1 MTIQTM
7 RDFGIGEGQ
16 LYIGGRWV
24 DSASRDRREI
34 ANPTDESIVAAVPS
48 ATIEDADRAV
58 AAARKAQP
66 EWSRRTPMERGAL
79 LQKFATL
86 IDENT
91 ETLAHLLTA
100 EGGKLLPESR
110 IDANFAALLLRYA
123 AESARRLQ
131 GEILPG
137 EGRDEQIWIQRVPYG
152 VVAGI
157 TAWNFPAA
165 LFARKVGPALVTGN
179 TIVVKPHELTPL
191 TTLVLGE
198 LSRRAGIPEG
208 VINIVVGD
216 GRTVGAHLVSH
227 KGTDLISMTGSV
239 RAGGEIY
246 ALGAER
252 IKPIRLELG
261 GKAPFIVMD
270 DADID
275 KAVDAAVTSKFF
287 FGGSVCT
294 CNDRMYL
301 HKTIHDEF
309 LDKFLAKVKKLKT
322 GDPTGDVQVGPR
334 ISAVEVSKLEAM
346 KAKAIEAE
354 GDPAH
359 RGQGA
364 RRRLRPRP
372 LVFPDHLLGQV
383 ERPRNHE
390 AGDLRPADRGDG
402 GRRLRSGAR
411 LRQRFRL
418 RPLRLFVYPRQSQDH
433 ARRERARIW
442 RDLRQPPLRGE
453 PARLPYRLPQERPR
467 RRGRPAWHRGLHA
480 QEEALRSYN
489 AM

>member
-7 RDFGIGEGQ
+7 RDFGIGEGK
-16 LYIGGRWV
+16 LFIGGRWV

-34 ANPTDESIVAAVPS
+34 ANPKDESIVAAVPS
-48 ATIEDADRAV
+48 STTEDADRAV

-79 LQKFATL
+79 LQKLANL
-86 IDENT
+86 IDENS

-110 IDANFAALLLRYA
+110 IDAGFASLLLRYA
-123 AESARRLQ
+123 AESARRLE
-131 GEILPG
+131 GELLPG
-137 EGRDEQIWIQRVPYG
+137 ENRDEQIWIHRVPYG

-208 VINIVVGD
+208 VLNVVVGD

-227 KGTDLISMTGSV
+227 KDTDLVSMTGSV

-301 HKTIHDEF
+301 HGKIHDEF
-309 LDKFLAKVKKLKT
+309 LDKFLAKVKKLKV
-322 GDPTGDVQVGPR
+322 GDPTTDVQVGPR
-334 ISAVEVSKLEAM
+334 ISAAEVNKLKAM
-346 KAKAIEAE
+346 TVKAIEQKAKPLNEVKVPDGSFKRGHWFFPTIFSVESNDLEIMKLETFGPLIAAMAVDDFDQALAYANDSEYGLSAYVFTRDHRKIMRSMNELQFGEIYVNRPSGESPHGFHTGFRKSGLGGEDGKHGIE
-354 GDPAH
+354 GFMH
-359 RGQGA
+359 KKT
-364 RRRLRPRP
+364 L
-372 LVFPDHLLGQV
+372 
-383 ERPRNHE
+383 
-390 AGDLRPADRGDG
+390 
-402 GRRLRSGAR
+402 
-411 LRQRFRL
+411 
-418 RPLRLFVYPRQSQDH
+418 
-433 ARRERARIW
+433 
-442 RDLRQPPLRGE
+442 
-453 PARLPYRLPQERPR
+453 
-467 RRGRPAWHRGLHA
+467 
-480 QEEALRSYN
+480 YN
-489 AM
+489 NYA